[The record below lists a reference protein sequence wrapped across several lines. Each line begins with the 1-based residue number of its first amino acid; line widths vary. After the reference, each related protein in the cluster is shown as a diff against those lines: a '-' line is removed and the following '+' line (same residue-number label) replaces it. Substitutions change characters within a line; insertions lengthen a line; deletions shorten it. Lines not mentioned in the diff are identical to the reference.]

1 MDQVF
6 FPQHETVPH
15 IAHVSGNL
23 CSPVTVRIMDNTSQA
38 YFPAADIHE
47 KQQMLP
53 DQPML
58 RYAFDGGKVRSGGDV
73 LLGRDE
79 LLPVAALPAF
89 RVGNDPMVIQYLP
102 DGCRRNI
109 VAKIAHRSGYAVI
122 APIGVSRLEEQNPF
136 DDLRRDRLPAAFT
149 LPLTGAVVL
158 LPHQLLIPVV
168 DRPRGVSLLDDRK
181 QILVQ
186 FPPAI
191 RQSFFLFV
199 GIFRPLSI
207 QMRFLSCES

>member
-1 MDQVF
+1 
-6 FPQHETVPH
+6 
-15 IAHVSGNL
+15 
-23 CSPVTVRIMDNTSQA
+23 
-38 YFPAADIHE
+38 
-47 KQQMLP
+47 
-53 DQPML
+53 ML
-58 RYAFDGGKVRSGGDV
+58 RHSLNHSEVRGCCDV
-73 LLGRDE
+73 LLVFDE
-79 LLPVAALPAF
+79 LLPVAAFPAF

-122 APIGVSRLEEQNPF
+122 APIGVSRLEEQNPS
-136 DDLRRDRLPAAFT
+136 DDLWRDRLPAAFT

-199 GIFRPLSI
+199 GIFRPLLAGLDFYDFFKNADLLRQIIDLILHCSQNLRIVAVYIFHNGI
-207 QMRFLSCES
+207 QPFQCVRMFHKPSVAMI